1 MRDEDTNRYIE
12 EQSRLYAIEGENM
25 ENKDE
30 NEPILADVTAE
41 EWISNQSFRST
52 RDVEIPDKMSDR
64 VIGQDRAVEVMKKAA
79 SQKRHMMLIGEP
91 GTGKSMLANSMVEYL
106 PKDEMQDIV
115 AYSNPEDENEPRVRT
130 FPAGRGKQVVQQ
142 QKAQAAM
149 SKNQKN
155 TSYMYAC
162 AAIVILGFIGS
173 FIFNNFYVLFI
184 ALFAVMIILIFARN
198 PIGVRNDT
206 SYVPKLLVG
215 HDATDMPPFV
225 DATGTHSGALLGD
238 VRHDPY
244 QSGGLETPSHQR
256 LEAGD
261 IHRANKGVLYI
272 DEINT
277 LRPESQQALLTAMQE
292 KKMAITGQ
300 SDRSSGALV
309 KSEPV
314 PCDFVLVCAG
324 NLDAIQG
331 MHPALRSRIRGYGY
345 EIYMRSTMPDTDAHR
360 MDVVRFV
367 AQEVRKDGKIPHF
380 DKYAVGIILKEA
392 QRRAGRKGKLTLRFR
407 ELGGLIRVAGDLAVA
422 RIAGVVTREDVLAAM
437 NNARSLEQQIADR
450 QAEGTMSYQLF
461 DVKGSK
467 VGQVNGLAALDPGN
481 GMAEYSGIMLP
492 IVAACVPAIHK
503 DGGQIIAT
511 GKLGEI
517 AKEAVQN
524 ISAVLKSII
533 GEEMGKYDIHL
544 EYIGTYEGVEGDSA
558 SVTMTTV
565 ILSAYYNIPIRQNV
579 AMTGSLNVRGM
590 VLPIGAATA
599 KLEAAAGAGVT
610 VGLVPVSNLKDVM
623 IRKKFSDTMEVYG
636 MTTYRDVAEYA
647 FEDCPAKDELLKKL
661 DHLNPAG
668 STAVKWVPPVE
679 KEVSEEDR
687 KALEDAIKKGE
698 EEEAAAATP
707 APETGSDNSDNL
719 IPSGDA
725 VAVANTE
732 E

>member
-1 MRDEDTNRYIE
+1 
-12 EQSRLYAIEGENM
+12 M

-687 KALEDAIKKGE
+687 KALEDAIKKEE
-698 EEEAAAATP
+698 EEEAAAAAP
-707 APETGSDNSDNL
+707 APEAGSDDTDNL

>member
-1 MRDEDTNRYIE
+1 
-12 EQSRLYAIEGENM
+12 M

-610 VGLVPVSNLKDVM
+610 VGLVPISNLKDVM

-687 KALEDAIKKGE
+687 KALEDAIKKEE
-698 EEEAAAATP
+698 EEEAAAAAP
-707 APETGSDNSDNL
+707 APEQGSDDFDNL

>member
-1 MRDEDTNRYIE
+1 
-12 EQSRLYAIEGENM
+12 M

-610 VGLVPVSNLKDVM
+610 VGLVPISNLKDVM

-687 KALEDAIKKGE
+687 KALEDAIKKEE
-698 EEEAAAATP
+698 EEEAAAAAP
-707 APETGSDNSDNL
+707 APEQGSDDSDNF

>member
-1 MRDEDTNRYIE
+1 MGVTDTNHYIE
-12 EQSRLYAIEGENM
+12 EQSKLTAIEGENM

-599 KLEAAAGAGVT
+599 KLEAAAGAGIT
-610 VGLVPVSNLKDVM
+610 VGLVPISNLKDVM

-687 KALEDAIKKGE
+687 KALEDAIKKEE

-719 IPSGDA
+719 VPSGDA

>member
-1 MRDEDTNRYIE
+1 MGVTDTNHYIE
-12 EQSRLYAIEGENM
+12 EQSKLTAIEGENM

-461 DVKGSK
+461 DDKGSK

-599 KLEAAAGAGVT
+599 KLEAAAGAGIT
-610 VGLVPVSNLKDVM
+610 VGLVPISNLKDVM

-687 KALEDAIKKGE
+687 KALEDAIKKEE
-698 EEEAAAATP
+698 EEEAAAAAP
-707 APETGSDNSDNL
+707 APATGSDDSDNL
-719 IPSGDA
+719 VPSGDA

>member
-1 MRDEDTNRYIE
+1 MGVADTNHYIE
-12 EQSRLYAIEGENM
+12 EQSKLYAIEGENM

-687 KALEDAIKKGE
+687 KALEDAIKKEE
-698 EEEAAAATP
+698 EEEAAAAAP
-707 APETGSDNSDNL
+707 APATGSDDSDNL
-719 IPSGDA
+719 VPSGDA

>member
-1 MRDEDTNRYIE
+1 MGVTDTNHYIE
-12 EQSRLYAIEGENM
+12 EQSKLTAIEGENM

-599 KLEAAAGAGVT
+599 KLEAAAGAGIT
-610 VGLVPVSNLKDVM
+610 VGLVPISNLKDVM

-687 KALEDAIKKGE
+687 KALEDAIKKEE
-698 EEEAAAATP
+698 EEEAAAAAP
-707 APETGSDNSDNL
+707 APETGSDDSDNL

>member
-1 MRDEDTNRYIE
+1 MGVTDTNHYIE
-12 EQSRLYAIEGENM
+12 EQSKLTAIEGENM

-610 VGLVPVSNLKDVM
+610 VGLVPISNLKDVM

-687 KALEDAIKKGE
+687 KALEDAIKKEE
-698 EEEAAAATP
+698 EEEAAAAAP
-707 APETGSDNSDNL
+707 APEQGSDDFDNL